1 MSKRQGVGLLR
12 KAFLRYAST
21 TGQSVVGCRVN
32 WLYLLVPKIKG
43 GRPLSLLP
51 PEMIHALLI
60 LLAQR
65 LANQE
70 DLFRVADTHRQ
81 KIYLDQ

>member
-1 MSKRQGVGLLR
+1 MSKRQGVGLQR

-21 TGQSVVGCRVN
+21 TGQSVVGFWVN
-32 WLYLLVPKIKG
+32 WLYLLVKKIKDG
-43 GRPLSLLP
+43 HPLPLLP
-51 PEMIHALLI
+51 PEMIHALLT
-60 LLAQR
+60 LLAER

-70 DLFRVADTHRQ
+70 DLFRVADTHGQ